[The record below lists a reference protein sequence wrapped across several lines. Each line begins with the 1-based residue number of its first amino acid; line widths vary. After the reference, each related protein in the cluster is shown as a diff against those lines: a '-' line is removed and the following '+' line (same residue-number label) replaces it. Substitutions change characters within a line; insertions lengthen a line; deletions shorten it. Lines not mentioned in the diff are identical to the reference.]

1 MLVLIDLWWL
11 PGAWCGEAFSS
22 YILVIV
28 TRSPVAPDVE
38 TREKDLQYAA
48 HMLVIPPRAEGRQ
61 YQIWSRKA
69 WADVLG
75 VAESK
80 NLCKF

>member
-1 MLVLIDLWWL
+1 MLVLINLWWL
-11 PGAWCGEAFSS
+11 PGAWCGQAFRS

-38 TREKDLQYAA
+38 TRKKALQYAS
-48 HMLVIPPRAEGRQ
+48 HMLIILPRAEGRQ
-61 YQIWSRKA
+61 YQIWSLKA
-69 WADVLG
+69 WADVLEA
-75 VAESK
+75 AESK